1 MASRKIRQRSMLYA
15 VVFLQV
21 TLIPII
27 GFSLTYLLEMD
38 RDNFSVAVRTELV
51 NWIVVAGLLYGVQI
65 GRAHV

>member
-27 GFSLTYLLEMD
+27 GFSLTYLLEID
-38 RDNFSVAVRTELV
+38 RDNFSVDDITKIV
-51 NWIVVAGLLYGVQI
+51 NWIIIDGLLNGVLS
-65 GRAHV
+65 HF